1 MECRGGVYYS
11 QLSKTEPMH
20 QTTARATSSAGRQRG
35 HVGEGMIFSEFS
47 NDGLLPARETYETPD
62 PQNRK
67 LDLGIYGT
75 CKHQQT
81 VGRCC
86 KFREFQVAAFDSEG
100 HDGRASSG
108 HYLARGLRSTLAA
121 AYASIGALPLRN
133 SGQRRMV
140 LLLLVLVSCA
150 ALRAVRTDA
159 QETLPSSASPQGAT
173 LKSLIGSR
181 HVLLR
186 YWHDIA
192 KSKSQCHVGGFVWE
206 QVLPL
211 SRRGMHRVSW
221 TRWCARRPSAD
232 RCHCTGR
239 QPQYVQLSEPRYAK
253 WRPGGKHAGYC
264 LPIESKESCK
274 AVFILYCSATA

>member
-1 MECRGGVYYS
+1 M
-11 QLSKTEPMH
+11 
-20 QTTARATSSAGRQRG
+20 
-35 HVGEGMIFSEFS
+35 
-47 NDGLLPARETYETPD
+47 
-62 PQNRK
+62 
-67 LDLGIYGT
+67 
-75 CKHQQT
+75 
-81 VGRCC
+81 
-86 KFREFQVAAFDSEG
+86 
-100 HDGRASSG
+100 
-108 HYLARGLRSTLAA
+108 RSTLAA
-121 AYASIGALPLRN
+121 AHASIGALPLRN

-140 LLLLVLVSCA
+140 LLLLLLVSCA

-192 KSKSQCHVGGFVWE
+192 KSPCHVGGFVWE

-239 QPQYVQLSEPRYAK
+239 QPQYVQLSNPRYAK
-253 WRPGGKHAGYC
+253 WRPVENMRDIVCQLRAKRA
-264 LPIESKESCK
+264 SKL
-274 AVFILYCSATA
+274 FLYCITALQLR

>member
-1 MECRGGVYYS
+1 M
-11 QLSKTEPMH
+11 
-20 QTTARATSSAGRQRG
+20 
-35 HVGEGMIFSEFS
+35 
-47 NDGLLPARETYETPD
+47 
-62 PQNRK
+62 
-67 LDLGIYGT
+67 
-75 CKHQQT
+75 
-81 VGRCC
+81 
-86 KFREFQVAAFDSEG
+86 
-100 HDGRASSG
+100 
-108 HYLARGLRSTLAA
+108 RSTLAA

-173 LKSLIGSR
+173 LNFLIGSR

-192 KSKSQCHVGGFVWE
+192 HSAKSQCHVGAFVWD
-206 QVLPL
+206 QVLML
-211 SRRGMHRVSW
+211 SRRDMHRGSW

-239 QPQYVQLSEPRYAK
+239 QPQYVQLSNPQYAK
-253 WRPGGKHAGYC
+253 WRPGENMRAIVC
-264 LPIESKESCK
+264 QRRAERDSSKLC
-274 AVFILYCSATA
+274 LYCIAARQLRSFARAFD